1 MDGKIVWLADDE
13 CRRGRKAATA
23 QLLTPVI
30 RFRNLPFGIS
40 AFLNLLLLA
49 ASMAKI
55 VALAAYFYQAAV
67 AFGLLIAVAHLLTP
81 ADYAAYSLFITISQ
95 FAAILCFEW
104 IRFACSRFYPGSTPG
119 SEALERS
126 ALTIEFTVCAAF
138 CLIAASASI
147 FFSVPTEIAV
157 FGGLV
162 AILQGGSDLHLTILR
177 FRQEFRVFSRL
188 QGSRATILAVGTL
201 AGAVVAPNFTCTIGG
216 LLAGYV
222 AYSLWASFLTRNSL
236 REAARFEPALVRKH
250 FVYGSV
256 AASASVIGMLAPL
269 GLKSIL
275 TATLGAGGAAGALLA
290 LDLLQR
296 PFVLIVSALQAI
308 QYPDVV
314 TTYDRE
320 GATPVFRKQLGQ
332 YYSLLTGLTLMTAAG
347 IFALLQPIGQLVI
360 SAGLRQDFLAA
371 APFVIG
377 LATCRALTFNMLP
390 TPAHLR
396 HRLRAIFLLAVI
408 DCVLLNAGTL
418 AGGYLGSFGDAAL
431 MAGGMVG
438 ALIAMAIGLRVL
450 MSLSFDFVWPP
461 VLLATVGLAV
471 PVLATAGFTYSLWVS
486 VSAGVIGG
494 AVFCLLGLYSYFVTM
509 FRPQVRS

>member
-1 MDGKIVWLADDE
+1 
-13 CRRGRKAATA
+13 
-23 QLLTPVI
+23 
-30 RFRNLPFGIS
+30 
-40 AFLNLLLLA
+40 
-49 ASMAKI
+49 MAKI

-67 AFGLLIAVAHLLTP
+67 AFGLLIAVAHMLTP

-95 FAAILCFEW
+95 FAAIFCFEW
-104 IRFACSRFYPGSTPG
+104 VRFACSRFYPGGTPG
-119 SEALERS
+119 SEALERK
-126 ALTIEFTVCAAF
+126 ALTIEFVTCAAI
-138 CLIAASASI
+138 CLIAASGSI
-147 FFSVPTEIAV
+147 FFSVPGEIAV

-162 AILQGGSDLHLTILR
+162 AILQGGSDLHLTMLR

-201 AGAVVAPNFTCTIGG
+201 AGAIVAPNFSCTVAG

-222 AYSLWASFLTRNSL
+222 AYGLWAAFLTRNSL
-236 REAARFEPALVRKH
+236 REAARFQPALVRKH

-314 TTYDRE
+314 AAYDRE
-320 GATPVFRKQLGQ
+320 GPTLAFRKQLGD

-347 IFALLQPIGQLVI
+347 IFALLQPVGQLVI
-360 SAGLRQDFLAA
+360 SAGLRTDFLAA

-377 LATCRALTFNMLP
+377 LATCRALTSNMLP

-396 HRLRAIFLLAVI
+396 HRLLAIFLLALV
-408 DCVLLNAGTL
+408 DCVLLNIGTL
-418 AGGYLGSFGDAAL
+418 AGGYLGAFGDAAL
-431 MAGGMVG
+431 MAGGMIG
-438 ALIAMAIGLRVL
+438 SLIAMAVGVKVL
-450 MSLSFDFVWPP
+450 ISLPFDFVWQP
-461 VLLATVGLAV
+461 VLFAAVGFAV
-471 PVLATAGFTYSLWVS
+471 PVLATAGFAYSLWVS
-486 VSAGVIGG
+486 VSVGVIGG
-494 AVFCLLGLYSYFVTM
+494 ALFCLLGLYSYFVTM
-509 FRPQVRS
+509 FRPQARS

>member
-1 MDGKIVWLADDE
+1 MAL
-13 CRRGRKAATA
+13 
-23 QLLTPVI
+23 VI
-30 RFRNLPFGIS
+30 LFRNLPFGIS

-49 ASMAKI
+49 GCMAKI

-67 AFGLLIAVAHLLTP
+67 AFGLLIAVAHLLKP

-95 FAAILCFEW
+95 FAAIFCFEW
-104 IRFACSRFYPGSTPG
+104 VRFACSRFYPGSTAG
-119 SEALERS
+119 SEALERK
-126 ALTIEFTVCAAF
+126 ALSVEFAACAAI

-147 FFSVPTEIAV
+147 FFSVPGDIAV

-162 AILQGGSDLHLTILR
+162 AILQGGSDLHLTMLR

-201 AGAVVAPNFTCTIGG
+201 AGAIVAPTFASTVAG

-222 AYSLWASFLTRNSL
+222 TYGFWAAFLTRNSL
-236 REAARFEPALVRKH
+236 REAASFEPVLVRKH

-256 AASASVIGMLAPL
+256 AASASVMGMLAPL

-275 TATLGAGGAAGALLA
+275 TATLGASGAAGGLLA

-314 TTYDRE
+314 AAYDRE
-320 GATPVFRKQLGQ
+320 GPTPAFRKQLGD

-347 IFALLQPIGQLVI
+347 IFALLQPVGQWVI
-360 SAGLRQDFLAA
+360 SAGLRTEFLAA

-377 LATCRALTFNMLP
+377 LATCRALTSNMLP

-396 HRLRAIFLLAVI
+396 HRLLAIFLLALL

-418 AGGYLGSFGDAAL
+418 AGGYLGSFGDAEL
-431 MAGGMVG
+431 MAGGMIG
-438 ALIAMAIGLRVL
+438 ALIAMAIGVKVL
-450 MSLSFDFVWPP
+450 VSLPFDFVWQP
-461 VLLATVGLAV
+461 VLLAAIGLAV
-471 PVLATAGFTYSLWVS
+471 PVLATAGFHYSLWLSVS
-486 VSAGVIGG
+486 VGVFGG
-494 AVFCLLGLYSYFVTM
+494 ALFCLLGLYSYFVTM
-509 FRPQVRS
+509 FRQQARS